1 MKSRATKLL
10 MIVIAALLLAG
21 LYLLAR
27 TTQNSAAFARL
38 HVWLLLFNALA
49 ALVLLGLIVAH
60 LVRLIVQYR
69 RQTPG
74 SRLTAR
80 LVGMFV
86 LLAVLPVVLVYY
98 FSVQFLDRGIDS
110 WFDVRVEQ
118 ALDDALTLS
127 RSTLDARTK
136 ELLARTQ
143 NMARR
148 LAVGTFTQ
156 LPVTIETLRQQSG
169 ASELTLFGQN
179 GRILAT
185 STNRPTLVVPNQP
198 TDEIMLQLRRG
209 LPYVSLDPIGDLGLH
224 IRSVVPVPSY
234 IPGTP
239 QRYLQALFP
248 VAGRQGHVAQSVQA
262 AYTRY
267 RELTYLRKPLKYSLI
282 LTLSLVLLLGLLAA
296 IWGAFYAARRLV
308 APIQDLAEGTRAV
321 ARGDFTRR
329 LPMPA
334 RDEVGFLVSSFNEM
348 TSRLGDARET
358 ARRSQ
363 QQVESER
370 AYLEAVL
377 ARLSSGVI
385 ALDSD
390 LHLRTANTAATDIL
404 GLELGR
410 WLDKPIADA
419 AAEPFVAQFMEL
431 FKRHADAGDRHW
443 REEIVIG
450 GAGGR
455 RILTC
460 SCTSLPNVRDNAA
473 GYVVVFDDLTTLIQA
488 QRDAAWGEVA
498 RRLAHEIKNPLTPI
512 QLAAERLRLRYLDG
526 LTGKEREVFERATH
540 TIVQQVDNMKAM
552 VNAFSDYARTPQL
565 ELRPMDLNRLV
576 TEIAELY
583 HGGERPFALR
593 LELDPTLP
601 PVNVDAGRIGQ
612 MLHNLIRN
620 AGEALEGQSGGEV
633 VIRTRRLRGKVSED
647 AEITVADN
655 GPGVDAALLE
665 HVFEPYVTSK
675 PKGTGLGLAIVKKLV
690 EEHGGT
696 IRAENRADGGASMRV
711 RLPINERALA
721 RSLLRAARRH
731 KTVVK
736 EGVSHER

>member
-1 MKSRATKLL
+1 MKRVTPTRIL
-10 MIVIAALLLAG
+10 MWLAGVLLLAG

-27 TTQNSAAFARL
+27 TSQNSAAFDRL
-38 HVWLLLFNALA
+38 HVWLLLFNAAA
-49 ALVLLGLIVAH
+49 ALVLLVLIAAH
-60 LVRLIVQYR
+60 LVKLVIQYR
-69 RQTPG
+69 RHAPG

-86 LLAVLPVVLVYY
+86 ALALLPVALVYY
-98 FSVQFLDRGIDS
+98 FSVQFLDSGIDS

-118 ALDDALTLS
+118 ALDDAITLS
-127 RSTLDARTK
+127 RRTLDVRTQ

-143 NMARR
+143 SMARQ
-148 LAVGTFTQ
+148 LSSSPVSQ
-156 LPVTIETLRQQSG
+156 LPITIETLRQQSG
-169 ASELTLFGQN
+169 ASELTLFGRN

-185 STNRPTLVVPNQP
+185 STNQPTLVVPSP
-198 TDEIMLQLRRG
+198 PGDEAMLQLRRG

-224 IRSVVPVPSY
+224 IRAVALLPSY
-234 IPGTP
+234 MPGVP

-248 VAGRQGHVAQSVQA
+248 VAGRQGSLAQSVQA

-267 RELTYLRKPLKYSLI
+267 RELTYLRQPLKYSLI

-296 IWGAFYAARRLV
+296 VWGAFYAARRLV
-308 APIQDLAEGTRAV
+308 APIQNLAEGTRAV

-334 RDEVGFLVSSFNEM
+334 GDEVGFLVSSFNEM
-348 TSRLGDARET
+348 TTRLGEAREV

-390 LHLRTANTAATDIL
+390 LRLRTANTAASDIL
-404 GLELGR
+404 GLDLGR
-410 WLDKPIADA
+410 FLDKPFADA
-419 AAEPFVAQFMEL
+419 LEDSFVAQFLDL
-431 FKRHADAGDRHW
+431 FKRHAEAGDRHW
-443 REEIVIG
+443 REEIAIS
-450 GAGGR
+450 GATGR

-512 QLAAERLRLRYLDG
+512 QLAAERLRQRYLER
-526 LTGKEREVFERATH
+526 LSGKDAEVFERATH
-540 TIVQQVDNMKAM
+540 TIVQQVDSMKSM
-552 VNAFSDYARTPQL
+552 VNAFSEYARTPKL
-565 ELRPMDLNRLV
+565 ELQPVDINRLI
-576 TEIAELY
+576 TEVAELY
-583 HGGERPFALR
+583 RGDQSFDLK

-601 PVNVDAGRIGQ
+601 AMNVDSGRIGQ

-620 AGEALEGQSGGEV
+620 AGEALEGQSGARV
-633 VIRTRRLRGKVSED
+633 VISTRRLRGTTSEN
-647 AEITVADN
+647 AEIAVADN
-655 GPGVDAALLE
+655 GPGVDAAMLE

-696 IRAENRADGGASMRV
+696 IRAENQPDGGACVRV
-711 RLPINERALA
+711 LLPINERAFV
-721 RSLLRAARRH
+721 RSLLRVARRRNASD
-731 KTVVK
+731 TA
-736 EGVSHER
+736 EGA